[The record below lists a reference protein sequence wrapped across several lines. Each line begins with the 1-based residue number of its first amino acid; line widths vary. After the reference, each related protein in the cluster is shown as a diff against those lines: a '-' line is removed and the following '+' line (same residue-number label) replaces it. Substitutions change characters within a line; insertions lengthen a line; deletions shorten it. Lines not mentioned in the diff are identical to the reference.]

1 MAIKREKMKKN
12 TGMESLYD
20 VRLEKSCAGYIWSF
34 MEILRCLRNY
44 VTR

>member
-20 VRLEKSCAGYIWSF
+20 VRLEKKI
-34 MEILRCLRNY
+34 EELR
-44 VTR
+44 